1 MFSFWMAGKCPKPV
15 KLCEALMRFDL
26 IKIMP
31 LAFAMLPGGIVSVPA
46 HTGMYHV
53 SFVVHLPRFTTVRF
67 GTGLQCVS

>member
-31 LAFAMLPGGIVSVPA
+31 LAFAMLPGGIVRAQS
-46 HTGMYHV
+46 H
-53 SFVVHLPRFTTVRF
+53 
-67 GTGLQCVS
+67 